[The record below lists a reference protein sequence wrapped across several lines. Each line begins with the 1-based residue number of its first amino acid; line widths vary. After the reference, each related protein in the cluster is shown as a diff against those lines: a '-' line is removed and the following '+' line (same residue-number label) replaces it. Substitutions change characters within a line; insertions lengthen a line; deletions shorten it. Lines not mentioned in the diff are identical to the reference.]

1 MIKNSI
7 KLALLSLVFTLLAC
21 TGNTEK
27 QASKRPTGPKAP
39 TKDYLITIHT
49 KFGDMK
55 AILYRETPI
64 HYANFIKLAQEGF
77 YDGTTFHRVISDFM
91 IQGGDPNSKDA
102 IPGNDG
108 TGGPG
113 YTQKAE
119 INPNLKHKFGVI
131 AAARTGGPQN
141 PDKRSSGSQ
150 FYIVENPEGVAFLD
164 NEYTVFG
171 QIIEGLDIIHTISQQ
186 EKSSGDRPLENIEM
200 TIDVKEISVK
210 KLKKQFGDN
219 YNKQ

>member
-7 KLALLSLVFTLLAC
+7 RLALISLAFTLLAC
-21 TGNTEK
+21 TGSTDK
-27 QASKRPTGPKAP
+27 KPSKRPVAHKAP

-55 AILYRETPI
+55 AVLYRETPI
-64 HYANFIKLAQEGF
+64 HYDNFVKLAQEGF

-91 IQGGDPNSKDA
+91 IQGGDPNSKDS

-108 TGGPG
+108 MGGPG

-119 INPNLKHKFGVI
+119 ISSSLKHEFGAI

-150 FYIVENPEGVAFLD
+150 FYIVENVDGVPFLD

-171 QIIEGLDIIHTISQQ
+171 QVIEGLDLIHVIAQQ
-186 EKSSGDRPLENIEM
+186 EKSSGDRPEEDIEM
-200 TIDVKEISVK
+200 TIEVKEMSVK
-210 KLKKQFGDN
+210 KLKKQFGEN

>member
-1 MIKNSI
+1 MIRNSI
-7 KLALLSLVFTLLAC
+7 RLALISLAFTLLAC
-21 TGNTEK
+21 TGSTEK
-27 QASKRPTGPKAP
+27 KPSKRPTGPKAP

-55 AILYRETPI
+55 AVLYRETPA
-64 HYANFIKLAQEGF
+64 HYDNFIKLAKEGF

-91 IQGGDPNSKDA
+91 IQGGDPNSKDS

-108 TGGPG
+108 MGGPG
-113 YTQKAE
+113 YTVEAE
-119 INPNLKHKFGVI
+119 ITPSLKHKFGAL

-141 PDKRSSGSQ
+141 PQKRSSGSQ
-150 FYIVENPEGVAFLD
+150 FYIVENVDGVGFLD

-171 QIIEGLDIIHTISQQ
+171 QVIEGLDLIHTIAQQ
-186 EKSSGDRPLENIEM
+186 EKSPRDRPLENIEM
-200 TIDVKEISVK
+200 TVEVKKMSIK
-210 KLKKQFGDN
+210 KLKEKFGDN

>member
-7 KLALLSLVFTLLAC
+7 KIAFIGLVVTLLAC
-21 TGNTEK
+21 TASSDK
-27 QASKRPTGPKAP
+27 KPSKRPTQAKAP

-55 AILYRETPI
+55 AILYRETPE
-64 HYANFIKLAQEGF
+64 HYDNFIKLAKEGF

-91 IQGGDPNSKDA
+91 IQGGDPNSKDS

-108 TGGPG
+108 MGGPG
-113 YTQKAE
+113 YTTKAE
-119 INPNLKHKFGVI
+119 INPKLKHKFGAI
-131 AAARTGGPQN
+131 AAARTGGPSN
-141 PDKRSSGSQ
+141 PEKRSSGSQ
-150 FYIVENPEGVAFLD
+150 FYIVENIDGVGFLD

-171 QIIEGLDIIHTISQQ
+171 QVIEGLDIIHTIAQQ
-186 EKSSGDRPLENIEM
+186 EKAANDRPLENIEM
-200 TIDVKEISVK
+200 TIEVKEMSIK
-210 KLKKQFGDN
+210 KMKKKFGES